1 MIGDVEM
8 DSLVTA
14 HRQMSGTTTP
24 PLVLSC
30 AEKVAWGEAERK
42 RRVGLGLGRFALL
55 VGRSEMDKGVRP
67 TVSLGT

>member
-1 MIGDVEM
+1 M

-14 HRQMSGTTTP
+14 SAGRRRRR
-24 PLVLSC
+24 LC